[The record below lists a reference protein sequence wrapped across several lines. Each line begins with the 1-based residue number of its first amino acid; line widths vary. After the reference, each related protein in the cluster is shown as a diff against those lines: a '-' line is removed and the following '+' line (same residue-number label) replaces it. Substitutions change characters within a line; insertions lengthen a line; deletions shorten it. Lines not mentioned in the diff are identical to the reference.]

1 MKGKSSIVYKLFS
14 IVANIRISLKP
25 ICASSLYPK
34 LDDTRKSMRLPLARM
49 EYFFFVS
56 GAAA

>member
-14 IVANIRISLKP
+14 VVANIRISLEP
-25 ICASSLYPK
+25 IRASRLYPK
-34 LDDTRKSMRLPLARM
+34 LDDTRESMRLPLARM
-49 EYFFFVS
+49 EYFFVS